1 MSHRSVR
8 RWSLLFASTLLALL
22 AATPAQARVL
32 NVTKYRVFFPHFTKI
47 QSAVNAARPGDWI
60 IIDRGV
66 YPEAVKITTPNL
78 HLRGL
83 NRNKVIVDGRHN
95 PDVNGIE
102 IFKANNV
109 WIENL
114 TVRNFDRET
123 KDGENGNQIWWNGG
137 DGSGLIG
144 ARGWYGQ
151 YLTAYDTG
159 LTGGYGLFASNTV
172 RGFLKHVYAS
182 GFADS
187 GIYIG
192 ACPDCRALVDDALVE
207 RNALGYSGTNSGG
220 RLIVQNSTFRRNAF
234 GVAPNSLNNDDKP
247 PPQDGSCASARN
259 PKPLPTF
266 SSTRI
271 ARCSIF
277 RRNLVENNNNLSAPE
292 SGGTDAPWGVGFE
305 WPGNYADLVQNNV
318 IRNNV
323 NFGLLALENPNPF
336 PPTANTIYFQV
347 SGNKFAN
354 NTFRNNGTRAG
365 GADIGLEG
373 GIFGTMQ
380 SVNNCF
386 TGNRF
391 ATSIPA
397 NIEGTWGCQNTTTP
411 NGDRG
416 LIGKILDLLNEATPG
431 NPQTLRHATGQPAP
445 PPQPTM
451 PRPCRGLRFTGLC

>member
-1 MSHRSVR
+1 MSHRSFR

-22 AATPAQARVL
+22 AAAPAQARVL

-95 PDVNGIE
+95 TDVNGIE

-220 RLIVQNSTFRRNAF
+220 RLIVQNSTFRNNAF

-247 PPQDGSCASARN
+247 PPQDGS
-259 PKPLPTF
+259 
-266 SSTRI
+266 
-271 ARCSIF
+271 
-277 RRNLVENNNNLSAPE
+277 
-292 SGGTDAPWGVGFE
+292 
-305 WPGNYADLVQNNV
+305 
-318 IRNNV
+318 
-323 NFGLLALENPNPF
+323 
-336 PPTANTIYFQV
+336 
-347 SGNKFAN
+347 
-354 NTFRNNGTRAG
+354 
-365 GADIGLEG
+365 
-373 GIFGTMQ
+373 
-380 SVNNCF
+380 
-386 TGNRF
+386 
-391 ATSIPA
+391 
-397 NIEGTWGCQNTTTP
+397 
-411 NGDRG
+411 
-416 LIGKILDLLNEATPG
+416 
-431 NPQTLRHATGQPAP
+431 
-445 PPQPTM
+445 
-451 PRPCRGLRFTGLC
+451 